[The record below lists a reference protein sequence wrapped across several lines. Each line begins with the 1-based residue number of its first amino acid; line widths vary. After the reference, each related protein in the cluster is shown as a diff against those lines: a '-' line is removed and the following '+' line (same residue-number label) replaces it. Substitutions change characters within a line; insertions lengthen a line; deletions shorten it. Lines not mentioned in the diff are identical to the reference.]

1 MQVRTFNRRGIAR
14 ARTFLEDWR
23 ESGSYS
29 KAALQQFLL
38 DSRFSSP
45 FDPVLEVE
53 RASIG
58 TRRDAAS
65 ILVPLFEEI
74 ERPVADD
81 DGLWSWLGLL
91 FAPEFPPSR
100 NITTGAY
107 VFLED
112 DTTPESRRA
121 YQRRY
126 RHALRASYLI
136 RRQHSEAAAFLL
148 DQPISSFSDLED
160 RLLSDFRAFSSIGV
174 VQLAIE
180 LYTDVS
186 SLKPDYSRSAGGLRH
201 LLRVLTQLERT
212 HDVYGMEAEALLQIL
227 PAAFDHWKP
236 PTPIAYTVWT

>member
-58 TRRDAAS
+58 TRRDA
-65 ILVPLFEEI
+65 VHTRPLFEEI

-100 NITTGAY
+100 NITI

-180 LYTDVS
+180 LYTEVPLS
-186 SLKPDYSRSAGGLRH
+186 PTIHGPRAG
-201 LLRVLTQLERT
+201 
-212 HDVYGMEAEALLQIL
+212 
-227 PAAFDHWKP
+227 
-236 PTPIAYTVWT
+236 